1 VLRLTGLE
9 LVGCPSS
16 RTLRLCYDLL
26 AAGLNMLTM
35 LTVSLHSKLE
45 ATRKYHLVE
54 ALSHLREGYQLR
66 DKLLG
71 ESNVSRPGVC
81 GLFVTV

>member
-9 LVGCPSS
+9 FVACPSL

-26 AAGLNMLTM
+26 AIGLNTLTM
-35 LTVSLHSKLE
+35 LTVSLHSKLV
-45 ATRKYHLVE
+45 ATQKYHLVE
-54 ALSHLREGYQLR
+54 ALRHLREGDQHR
-66 DKLLG
+66 GRLLG
-71 ESNVSRPGVC
+71 ESNVCRPGIC